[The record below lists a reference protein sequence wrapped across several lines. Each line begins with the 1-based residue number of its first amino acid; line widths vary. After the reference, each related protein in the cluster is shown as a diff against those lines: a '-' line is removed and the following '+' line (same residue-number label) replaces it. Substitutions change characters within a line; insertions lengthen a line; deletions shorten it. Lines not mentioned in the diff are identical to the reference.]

1 MSTLDV
7 RELVEACASSSFW
20 RRETAQRLLIER
32 GDVAPVPHLR
42 KLLARETSSPTSTL
56 IITLHTL
63 EALGA
68 LSGEDL
74 RPFVSHEAAAV
85 RVHALQLADRRFARG
100 SDPALLDAT
109 LLAAAAEKN
118 LRVLLQFALSL
129 GETRDARAFASQ
141 AEFARKHAAVRWMD
155 AALLSS
161 LQGRGA
167 DMIAELLRETGG
179 GRALLE
185 PLAKSIAARKDEAE
199 LARTIAL
206 VHPAP
211 LADQAALLGA
221 LAKGLGNTSGK
232 TLARR
237 CRCRCSQHR
246 VDLCLN
252 RGVHLEHLRPA
263 AGVAFAG

>member
-100 SDPALLDAT
+100 SDPALL
-109 LLAAAAEKN
+109 AAAAEKN

-167 DMIAELLRETGG
+167 DKIAELLRETGG